1 MNFLSEQLRAARAM
15 LRWSQEDLA
24 DKSGVSLG
32 AIKRLEA
39 APGPLAAQTRIVAKF
54 VNTLE
59 NAGIELI
66 GPDRAGRVGVILDP
80 NPNKDEP
87 AA

>member
-1 MNFLSEQLRAARAM
+1 MNFLSEQLRAARAI

-24 DKSGVSLG
+24 EQSGVSLG

-54 VNTLE
+54 VEALE
-59 NAGIELI
+59 KAGIELI
-66 GPDRAGRVGVILDP
+66 GPDRTGRVGVILNTKTKSD
-80 NPNKDEP
+80 DHDV
-87 AA
+87 

>member
-39 APGPLAAQTRIVAKF
+39 APGPLAAQTRIIAKF
-54 VNTLE
+54 ESALE
-59 NAGIELI
+59 KAGIELV
-66 GPDRAGRVGVILDP
+66 GPDKAGRVGVILNV
-80 NPNKDEP
+80 NPRNDVSD
-87 AA
+87 A